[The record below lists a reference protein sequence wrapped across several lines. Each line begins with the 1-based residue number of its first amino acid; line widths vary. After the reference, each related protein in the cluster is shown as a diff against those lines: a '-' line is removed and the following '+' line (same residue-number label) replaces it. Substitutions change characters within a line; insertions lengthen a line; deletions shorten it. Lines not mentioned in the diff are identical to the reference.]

1 MQELHP
7 RCKEHYSIIG
17 KKNTYKIL
25 LSECIYNLG
34 SMDALHEALS
44 IMSRVIQSFLPEGIG
59 SAAVAEVN
67 ARGILSSS

>member
-1 MQELHP
+1 LE
-7 RCKEHYSIIG
+7 S
-17 KKNTYKIL
+17 KNTYKIFG
-25 LSECIYNLG
+25 ECIYNLG